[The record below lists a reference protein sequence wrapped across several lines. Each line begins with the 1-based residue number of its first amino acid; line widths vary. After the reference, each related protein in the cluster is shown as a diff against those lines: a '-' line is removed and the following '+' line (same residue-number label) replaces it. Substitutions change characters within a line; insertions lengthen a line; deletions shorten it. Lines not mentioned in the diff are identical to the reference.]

1 MAMLRLPCF
10 RSQEEAD
17 SADSDSADS
26 DSADSEAES
35 APSPTIAETPIG
47 TLVTTEGGLASSL
60 SLSLPRGLTEN
71 G

>member
-26 DSADSEAES
+26 KREAES